1 MTTSD
6 KVTHVV
12 DVLFLIGIVVL
23 VYFFNRTDKEHER
36 ELSSLQATVQMLQ
49 GKVTTLEGKLGV
61 KEPEPTPEPSA
72 KPASTPAPQ

>member
-6 KVTHVV
+6 KVTHAV

-61 KEPEPTPEPSA
+61 KEPESTPTPA
-72 KPASTPAPQ
+72 AAPAPQ

>member
-23 VYFFNRTDKEHER
+23 VYFFNRADKEQER

-49 GKVTTLEGKLGV
+49 GKVTTLEGKVGI
-61 KEPEPTPEPSA
+61 KEPELA
-72 KPASTPAPQ
+72 PASTPAPAPAPQ